1 MTDNELADLI
11 DGFEQDNAESSA
23 VDIVLKDGKK
33 SLVPKKSYVQNEEQ
47 FESNQWSKI
56 LDIPE
61 PEKNEIL
68 LPNLVGVD
76 DKDISVEV
84 KQTMLL
90 PKDKLMNHKSKLL
103 SDAEYRQKIEQR
115 INDLLIKL
123 EQGDIQLEDLP
134 NQDQQTILNILNN
147 N

>member
-1 MTDNELADLI
+1 
-11 DGFEQDNAESSA
+11 
-23 VDIVLKDGKK
+23 
-33 SLVPKKSYVQNEEQ
+33 
-47 FESNQWSKI
+47 
-56 LDIPE
+56 
-61 PEKNEIL
+61 
-68 LPNLVGVD
+68 
-76 DKDISVEV
+76 
-84 KQTMLL
+84 MLL

-103 SDAEYRQKIEQR
+103 SDSEYRQKIEQR